1 MCLYSVLQS
10 TCERGE
16 EIGQL
21 INVSSEGAHLDV

>member
-1 MCLYSVLQS
+1 VLQS
-10 TCERGE
+10 TCERE